1 MHTETI
7 INVTVIQLNLH
18 IQTETIIN
26 VTVI

>member
-1 MHTETI
+1 
-7 INVTVIQLNLH
+7 VTVIQLNLR